1 MVNLNT
7 SYKAATGEAAS
18 LFTEVQ
24 RYRRTWIWIL
34 LGVPFAGLMS
44 IAAVQWVRIPQTEA
58 YWLSFPSLVGLGVA
72 TLLIAFLVYQAHL
85 TTSIDDRGLRLR
97 LFPLQWFYRQIDW
110 QEVEEV
116 YIREYDAIS
125 EYGGWGIRY
134 GQPGKSYTI
143 SGRFGL
149 QLVLSDERRILI
161 GTHRPIELEQLI
173 LRLLYDYEL
182 K

>member
-1 MVNLNT
+1 MVNLST
-7 SYKAATGEAAS
+7 YYKTPTDEATP

-24 RYRRTWIWIL
+24 RYRRAWMWVL
-34 LGVPFAGLMS
+34 LGLSFTALV
-44 IAAVQWVRIPQTEA
+44 AVAVVQRVYIPSAEA
-58 YWLSFPSLVGLGVA
+58 YWLSFPSLAFLGGVIV
-72 TLLIAFLVYQAHL
+72 LLTALVYQAHL
-85 TTSIDDRGLRLR
+85 ITRINAQGIQFK
-97 LFPLQWFYRQIDW
+97 LFPFQWLYKQIDW
-110 QEVEEV
+110 QDVEEV
-116 YIREYDAIS
+116 YIREYDAIA
-125 EYGGWGIRY
+125 EYGGWGVKY